1 MKHLNRSLFFV
12 AMAVLVGLAIAVPCS
27 YAGTTLYQTGFEN
40 PPFVAGQPLVGQDGW
55 IAPPPLSPK
64 AAVISTDNPLVDK
77 QSVLVSGKDLKTKA
91 FIKKATNGV

>member
-40 PPFVAGQPLVGQDGW
+40 PPFVAGQPLVGQDG
-55 IAPPPLSPK
+55 
-64 AAVISTDNPLVDK
+64 
-77 QSVLVSGKDLKTKA
+77 
-91 FIKKATNGV
+91 